1 MAKVKIITAAE
12 AAAQVPDGAVIN
24 TEGFVQAGLSETLN
38 RALEQRFLETGHPK
52 DLTIFTVAGQGAGAG
67 TGSDHFAHE
76 GMVKRLIAG
85 HYNLAPTL
93 RTMAIEGKIEAYNL
107 PQGTMAQMVRD
118 AAGKRLG
125 TLTHVGLNTYVDPRI
140 EGAKVNANTTEDIV
154 KLVEIE
160 GEERLLFK
168 SQPLDVVFVRGT
180 YADESGNITLEKE
193 ACTLDA
199 TSLAQCAK
207 NNGGK
212 VFVQVEKVV
221 ANGSLDPR
229 LVKIPGIYVDAVI
242 IAEGDDNAQIYKQE
256 YDGSMTGDFRVP
268 LGSLEAPKLDAKKII
283 ARRAAMELQKGAVVN
298 LGIGVPEFVSAVA
311 NEEGIGDWMTLTVEA
326 GPVGGVPQGGSR
338 FAGSV
343 NVDCI
348 LDQPYQFDFYDGG
361 GIDQAFL
368 GLAQVDEKGNLN
380 VSKFGGRIAG
390 CGGFINITQNA
401 KKVVFCGTFTAG
413 GLDVSVEGGKLNIR
427 QEGRNCKFM
436 NHVEQITFSGNY
448 AKRLNKEVLYITERA
463 VFKLTKEGLMLIEI
477 APGVDV
483 EKDVLALMDFK
494 PLISK
499 DLRLMD
505 DFIFNEELMEL
516 SKKIA

>member
-107 PQGTMAQMVRD
+107 PQGTMAQMIRD
-118 AAGKRLG
+118 AAGKRVG
-125 TLTHVGLNTYVDPRI
+125 TITHVGLNTYVDPRI
-140 EGAKVNANTTEDIV
+140 EGAKVNSATTEDIV
-154 KLVEIE
+154 KLIEIE
-160 GEERLLFK
+160 GEEKLLFK
-168 SQPLDVVFVRGT
+168 SQPLDVTFIRGT
-180 YADESGNITLEKE
+180 YADESGNISLEKE
-193 ACTLDA
+193 CCTLDA

-229 LVKIPGIYVDAVI
+229 TVKIPGIYVDAVI
-242 IAEGDDNAQIYKQE
+242 IAEGDDNAQIYKQD

-390 CGGFINITQNA
+390 CGGFINISQNA
-401 KKVVFCGTFTAG
+401 KKVYYLGTFTTG
-413 GLDVSVEGGKLNIR
+413 GLKIATGDGKLEIT
-427 QEGRNCKFM
+427 QEGKSKKFVKE
-436 NHVEQITFSGNY
+436 VEQITFSGTY
-448 AKRLNKEVLYITERA
+448 AAKIGQPVIYITERA
-463 VFKLTKEGLMLIEI
+463 VFELRPDGVYLTEI
-477 APGVDV
+477 APGIDLQTQ
-483 EKDVLALMDFK
+483 VLDLMDFAPK
-494 PLISK
+494 MDGEPK
-499 DLRLMD
+499 LMD
-505 DFIFNEELMEL
+505 ARLFTDELMGLAE
-516 SKKIA
+516 

>member
-38 RALEQRFLETGHPK
+38 RALEQRFLETGHPR

-107 PQGTMAQMVRD
+107 PQGTMAQMIRD
-118 AAGKRLG
+118 AAGKRVG
-125 TLTHVGLNTYVDPRI
+125 TITHVGLNTYVDPRI
-140 EGAKVNANTTEDIV
+140 EGAKVNSKTTEDIV
-154 KLVEIE
+154 KLIEIE
-160 GEERLLFK
+160 GEEKLLFK
-168 SQPLDVVFVRGT
+168 SQPLDVTFIRGT
-180 YADESGNITLEKE
+180 YADESGNISLEKE

-221 ANGSLDPR
+221 ADGSLDPR
-229 LVKIPGIYVDAVI
+229 VVKIPGIYVDAVI

-390 CGGFINITQNA
+390 CGGFINISQNA
-401 KKVVFCGTFTAG
+401 KKVYYLGTFTTG
-413 GLDVSVEGGKLNIR
+413 GLKIATGDGKLEIT
-427 QEGRNCKFM
+427 QEGKSKKFVKE
-436 NHVEQITFSGNY
+436 VEQITFSGTY
-448 AKRLNKEVLYITERA
+448 AAKIGQPVVYITERA
-463 VFKLTKEGLMLIEI
+463 VFELRPDGVYLTEI
-477 APGVDV
+477 APGIDLQTQ
-483 EKDVLALMDFK
+483 VLDLMDFVPK
-494 PLISK
+494 MDGEPK
-499 DLRLMD
+499 LMD
-505 DFIFNEELMEL
+505 ARLFKDEIMGLAE
-516 SKKIA
+516 

>member
-107 PQGTMAQMVRD
+107 PQGTMAQMIRD
-118 AAGKRLG
+118 AAGKRVG
-125 TLTHVGLNTYVDPRI
+125 TITHVGLNTYVDPRI
-140 EGAKVNANTTEDIV
+140 EGAKVNSKTTEDIV
-154 KLVEIE
+154 KLIEIE
-160 GEERLLFK
+160 GEEKLLFK
-168 SQPLDVVFVRGT
+168 SQPLDVTFIRGT
-180 YADESGNITLEKE
+180 YADESGNISLEKE

-212 VFVQVEKVV
+212 VFVQVEKIV
-221 ANGSLDPR
+221 ADGSLDPR
-229 LVKIPGIYVDAVI
+229 VVKIPGIYVDAVI

-390 CGGFINITQNA
+390 CGGFINISQNA
-401 KKVVFCGTFTAG
+401 KKVYYLGTFTTG
-413 GLDVSVEGGKLNIR
+413 GLKIATGDGKLEIT
-427 QEGRNCKFM
+427 QEGKAKKFVKE
-436 NHVEQITFSGNY
+436 VEQITFSGTY
-448 AKRLNKEVLYITERA
+448 AAKIGQPVVYITERA
-463 VFKLTKEGLMLIEI
+463 VFELRPDGVYLTEI
-477 APGVDV
+477 APGIDLQTQ
-483 EKDVLALMDFK
+483 VLDLMDFVPK
-494 PLISK
+494 MDGEPK
-499 DLRLMD
+499 LMD
-505 DFIFNEELMEL
+505 ARLFKDEIMGLAE
-516 SKKIA
+516 

>member
-107 PQGTMAQMVRD
+107 PQGTMAQMIRD
-118 AAGKRLG
+118 AAGKRVG
-125 TLTHVGLNTYVDPRI
+125 TITHVGLNTYVDPRI
-140 EGAKVNANTTEDIV
+140 EGAKVNSATTEDIV
-154 KLVEIE
+154 KLIEIE
-160 GEERLLFK
+160 GEEKLLFK
-168 SQPLDVVFVRGT
+168 SQPLDVTFIRGT
-180 YADESGNITLEKE
+180 YADESGNISLEKE
-193 ACTLDA
+193 CCTLDA

-229 LVKIPGIYVDAVI
+229 TVKIPGIYVDAVI
-242 IAEGDDNAQIYKQE
+242 IAEGDDNAQIYKQD

-390 CGGFINITQNA
+390 CGGFINISQNA
-401 KKVVFCGTFTAG
+401 KKVYYLGTFTTG
-413 GLDVSVEGGKLNIR
+413 GLKIATGDGKLEIT
-427 QEGRNCKFM
+427 QEGKSKKFIKE
-436 NHVEQITFSGNY
+436 VEQITFSGTY
-448 AKRLNKEVLYITERA
+448 AAKIGQPVIYITERA
-463 VFKLTKEGLMLIEI
+463 VFELRPDGVYLTEI
-477 APGVDV
+477 APGIDLQTQ
-483 EKDVLALMDFK
+483 VLDLMDFVPK
-494 PLISK
+494 MDGEPK
-499 DLRLMD
+499 LMD
-505 DFIFNEELMEL
+505 ARLFTDELMGLAE
-516 SKKIA
+516 